1 MMQRVWKIL
10 GAVVLWCAVAGFVLV
25 FHKRSEQHD
34 ATTLVQGLDV
44 IITDSLPDETLVSH
58 SLVTQ
63 WVEQSKIPI
72 IGEPVAKVDLAGVEN
87 VIRRNGFIERANA
100 YTTHDGVLHLVVSQR
115 KPLLRLL
122 VDGYDCYLTREGFAF
137 PAPRR
142 SSVYAPV
149 VTGEYR
155 PPLERGYVGY
165 VGDYIEGLIKE
176 SNERIAE
183 LQHSKKPLF
192 DREKE
197 IKDSVRAVRRMKVAK
212 KGWIRYQGWF
222 ESDDA
227 FEKRVRA
234 KKIEK
239 AALYRRYNFWRR
251 ENAKK
256 IDAVTAKQNL
266 ERTKQKK
273 LLKRYEDFLKL
284 INFVKYIEEDSFW
297 RAEIVQIVASAM
309 SNGGLELEL
318 IPRTGTHRVLFGEV
332 CDSKLVEDKLDR
344 LLLFYQN
351 GLTNLGWD
359 TFSTISVQY
368 EGQVVCAK

>member
-1 MMQRVWKIL
+1 MWKIL
-10 GAVVLWCAVAGFVLV
+10 GAVLLWCAVAGFVLV
-25 FHKRSEQHD
+25 FHKRSQQHD
-34 ATTLVQGLDV
+34 ITTLVQSLDV
-44 IITDSLPDETLVSH
+44 VILDSLPDETLVSH

-63 WVEQSKIPI
+63 WVKQSKIPTL
-72 IGEPVAKVDLAGVEN
+72 GEPIATVDLVGVEN
-87 VIRRNGFIERANA
+87 VIRSNGFIERANA

-122 VDGYDCYLTREGFAF
+122 VDGYDCYLTSEGFVF

-165 VGDYIEGLIKE
+165 VGDYIEGLVKA
-176 SNERIAE
+176 SNERIVA
-183 LQHSKKPLF
+183 LQHEKRPLF

-222 ESDDA
+222 ESDAD
-227 FEKRVRA
+227 FDKRVRA

-239 AALYRRYNFWRR
+239 AALYKRYNFWRR
-251 ENAKK
+251 ENNKK

-297 RAEIVQIVASAM
+297 SAEIVQIVASTM

-332 CDSKLVEDKLDR
+332 GSTELVEDKLDR

-351 GLTNLGWD
+351 GLKTLGWD
-359 TFSTISVQY
+359 RFSTISVKY
-368 EGQVVCAK
+368 KGQVVCAEKNK